1 MLAFVERY
9 LEDIRQ
15 ARADEDVVD
24 ILSNISAEL
33 GFRSAYL
40 IEYTSEI
47 KSAVHVLDTSPA
59 RAGWWPRYVAT
70 GLRASTVE
78 VEKMLARGG
87 VQRSGKERFANAD
100 NPELAASFSASL
112 DMVDCTLVPIS
123 YNGIAVG
130 LVGFCGDRE
139 LTDIQKTGLQLV
151 VYALFAQAR
160 SLHSSGI
167 FTARST
173 LTRREKQVISLSA
186 DGLTSTEIAEQL
198 GMSARTVN
206 QHVDNVAAK
215 LGTKNRAH
223 TVAEVIRHRLLD

>member
-9 LEDIRQ
+9 LGDIRQ
-15 ARADEDVVD
+15 ARSDEDIVS
-24 ILSNISAEL
+24 ILSDISDEL

-47 KSAVHVLDTSPA
+47 KSAIHILDTSPS
-59 RAGWWPRYVAT
+59 REGWWGRYVAK
-70 GLRASTVE
+70 GLRTETTE
-78 VEKMLARGG
+78 VAKVLERGG
-87 VQRSGKERFANAD
+87 VQRATGARFERDDDPLLAFARD
-100 NPELAASFSASL
+100 V

-123 YNGIAVG
+123 YDGITVG
-130 LVGFCGDRE
+130 LVGFCADVE
-139 LTDIQKTGLQLV
+139 LDAVQQSGLQLV
-151 VYALFAQAR
+151 VYNLFAQAR
-160 SLHSSGI
+160 SFRNTGI
-167 FTARST
+167 VTARRT
-173 LTRREKQVISLSA
+173 LTKREKEVMVLSSE
-186 DGLTSTEIAEQL
+186 GLTSLEIAEQL